1 MMNDVQTV
9 LNKLADESPGITDPF
24 EKLGHIVALLTMR
37 AIGCDD
43 IADDPVL
50 LEKSVQWYLVIKKS
64 ATPMV
69 RKHLL
74 YPPN

>member
-1 MMNDVQTV
+1 MINDVQTV
-9 LNKLADESPGITDPF
+9 LNQLADDAPGIMDPF
-24 EKLGHIVALLTMR
+24 ESIGHIVTLLTMR

-50 LEKSVQWYLVIKKS
+50 LEKSMQWYETIHKS

-69 RKHLL
+69 RTSK
-74 YPPN
+74 